1 MPKKGKKKSG
11 TKRDRS
17 RTPRRRGRSR
27 SPKRLALEGRVLNRT
42 IQGESTREAAK
53 HEGVSKSAVHRILSR
68 DEFRA
73 LQGEARSDVVQ
84 KLHKAVEGLDYH
96 LGKKGL
102 TAILETL
109 KGTQI
114 LVPRAQTELAL
125 SQPAEYTEWGYA
137 DYAKR
142 TNEELEFAVKF
153 HHWPSEEEIAV
164 KKDTGYWPQELLDKK
179 DQQ

>member
-1 MPKKGKKKSG
+1 M
-11 TKRDRS
+11 THRAM
-17 RTPRRRGRSR
+17 
-27 SPKRLALEGRVLNRT
+27 L
-42 IQGESTREAAK
+42 GESEREAAK
-53 HEGVSKSAVHRILSR
+53 NEGISKSAVHRILSR

-73 LQGEARSDVVQ
+73 YQAEARSAVVQ
-84 KLHKAVEGLDYH
+84 RLHKAVKGLDHH
-96 LGKKGL
+96 LDKKDL
-102 TAILETL
+102 TACLETL

-125 SQPAEYTEWGYA
+125 SQPATYTEWGYA
-137 DYAKR
+137 AYGER